1 MPRGPIP
8 SGRRQILF
16 FLKDEASPGGVR
28 REMGIS
34 HCRDT
39 MNQPT
44 HPPSL
49 EPRFKTGQ
57 VIAGVS
63 LAVVWGLLHVVL
75 FYFVAVSGII
85 FVAFLEG
92 LLTFLFPGRAIN
104 SPMGSLDWILPLQIG
119 LTLGGIAGIPAG
131 LAIFWRAR
139 RKLLWTLF
147 GVAFLGALIF
157 EIYAVVR
164 LFSDTFRPF

>member
-1 MPRGPIP
+1 MHEP
-8 SGRRQILF
+8 
-16 FLKDEASPGGVR
+16 A
-28 REMGIS
+28 
-34 HCRDT
+34 
-39 MNQPT
+39 

-49 EPRFKTGQ
+49 EPPFKTGQ

-63 LAVVWGLLHVVL
+63 LTVVWVILHVVL
-75 FYFVAVSGII
+75 FYLLAASGII
-85 FVAFLEG
+85 FVAFLESI
-92 LLTFLFPGRAIN
+92 LTFLFPGRSLN
-104 SPMGSLDWILPLQIG
+104 NPMGSLDWILPLQVG

-157 EIYAVVR
+157 EIYSVVR
-164 LFSDTFRPF
+164 LFSNTFRPF

>member
-1 MPRGPIP
+1 MHEP
-8 SGRRQILF
+8 
-16 FLKDEASPGGVR
+16 A
-28 REMGIS
+28 
-34 HCRDT
+34 
-39 MNQPT
+39 

-49 EPRFKTGQ
+49 EPPFKTGQ

-63 LAVVWGLLHVVL
+63 LTVVWVILHVVL
-75 FYFVAVSGII
+75 FYLLAASGII
-85 FVAFLEG
+85 FVAFLESI
-92 LLTFLFPGRAIN
+92 LTFLFPGRSLN
-104 SPMGSLDWILPLQIG
+104 NPMGSLDWILPLQVG

-157 EIYAVVR
+157 EIYSVVR

>member
-1 MPRGPIP
+1 
-8 SGRRQILF
+8 
-16 FLKDEASPGGVR
+16 
-28 REMGIS
+28 
-34 HCRDT
+34 
-39 MNQPT
+39 MNEPA

-49 EPRFKTGQ
+49 EPPFKTGQ
-57 VIAGVS
+57 FIAGVS
-63 LAVVWGLLHVVL
+63 LTVVWVIFHVVL
-75 FYFVAVSGII
+75 FYLLAVSGII
-85 FVAFLEG
+85 FVAFLG
-92 LLTFLFPGRAIN
+92 SILTFLFPGRSLN

-147 GVAFLGALIF
+147 GVAFFGALIF
-157 EIYAVVR
+157 ETYAVVR

>member
-1 MPRGPIP
+1 MHEP
-8 SGRRQILF
+8 
-16 FLKDEASPGGVR
+16 A
-28 REMGIS
+28 
-34 HCRDT
+34 
-39 MNQPT
+39 

-49 EPRFKTGQ
+49 EPPFKTGH

-63 LAVVWGLLHVVL
+63 LTVVWVILHVIL
-75 FYFVAVSGII
+75 FYLLAASGII
-85 FVAFLEG
+85 FVAFLESI
-92 LLTFLFPGRAIN
+92 LTFLFPGLSLN
-104 SPMGSLDWILPLQIG
+104 NPMGSLDWILPLQVG

-157 EIYAVVR
+157 EIYSVVR